1 MKLRHFILCI
11 LASLTLAR
19 IASAQ
24 SRQQVKTDSV
34 LTLLKKYYNNRQA
47 DSIYNL
53 CGTAFRKELSLDA
66 FKGVAY
72 NSLFRMGNIT
82 DASLISFLNNK
93 VGRYK
98 ISFNYSTLQLLLSLD
113 ERDKIEMMLFKPFKE
128 ESKIKLKLVPSDNKI
143 HSLMDRQVDSVVRT
157 YIQKE
162 NTIGMSIAVIKNG
175 ITHSYNY
182 GETARGNGKLPTS
195 NNLFEIGS
203 ITKTFTATLLAW
215 YANAGVLKL
224 TDPITKYLPDS
235 VKINHQLQGITLQM
249 LSNHTS
255 GLPRLPDNL
264 AETTK
269 DQLNPYKDYTK
280 ANLFSYLRVCSLDNK
295 PGEKYAYSNLAVGL
309 LGVILE
315 KVSGKSFEQLVK
327 EIICIPLGMRSTVQ
341 HVGPSLKPQMVSLY
355 NEDGNPT
362 PAWNFNALAACGSL
376 RSSLN
381 DLIVYAKA
389 NMQPTNG
396 RLGKAIQLTHRQTF
410 NHDVK
415 VALAWHIISVNGTDY
430 IFHNGG
436 TYGSSSFMAFNSTN
450 KLVVVMLSNCGE
462 NTDATGIDLLKKLQ
476 MSAGG
481 KKK

>member
-1 MKLRHFILCI
+1 MKLRYFILCI
-11 LASLTLAR
+11 LASLTLTS

-53 CGTAFRKELSLDA
+53 CGTEFRKELSLDA

-82 DASLISFLNNK
+82 DASLIGFLNNK

-98 ISFNYSTLQLLLSLD
+98 IIFNYSTLQLLLSLD
-113 ERDKIEMMLFKPFKE
+113 EHDKIEMMLFKPFKE
-128 ESKIKLKLVPSDNKI
+128 ETKAKLKLVASDNRMG
-143 HSLMDRQVDSVVRT
+143 SLVDREVDSVVRA

-162 NTIGMSIAVIKNG
+162 NTVGMSIAVIKNG
-175 ITHSYNY
+175 MAHIYNY
-182 GETARGNGKLPTS
+182 GETTKGNGRLPTPNS
-195 NNLFEIGS
+195 LFEIGS

-215 YANAGVLKL
+215 YANAGVVKL
-224 TDPITKYLPDS
+224 SDPITKYLPDS
-235 VKINHQLQGITLQM
+235 VKINHQLRGITLQM
-249 LSNHTS
+249 LANHTS

-264 AETTK
+264 AEATK

-280 ANLFSYLRVCSLDNK
+280 ANLYSYLRVCSLDSK

-315 KVSGKSFEQLVK
+315 KVSGKSFEQMVK
-327 EIICIPLGMRSTVQ
+327 EIICMPLGMRSTVQ
-341 HVGPSLKPQMVSLY
+341 HVNPLLKPQMVSLY
-355 NEDGNPT
+355 NEDGNAT
-362 PAWNFNALAACGSL
+362 PAWNFDALAACGSL
-376 RSSLN
+376 RSTLN
-381 DLIVYAKA
+381 DLIIYVKA

-396 RLGKAIQLTHRQTF
+396 RLGKAIQLAHRQTF

-450 KLVVVMLSNCGE
+450 KLAVIILSNCGE
-462 NTDATGIDLLKKLQ
+462 NTDGTGTGILKKIQ
-476 MSAGG
+476 TSKMP
-481 KKK
+481 